1 MNLQTLIGSEELTQF
16 YKNKFYFSYSSIN
29 KLLFSP
35 RSFYS
40 HYVLNQREDSIDP
53 HLVGGRVLHC
63 LLLEPENFEKDFIL
77 MPDKFPT
84 DSNRILIDN
93 IFKNYLSIEN
103 NALLLEEF
111 QKEILTDLLN
121 SNLYQTL
128 KTDQQRLDKI
138 LTDQN
143 KNYFEFLKTKQNKA
157 LVDPIIYANCIET
170 VAMLKNNQDV
180 RALLYLDK
188 EISDDH
194 IMVFNELP
202 LKHNI
207 NNLPF
212 GYKGILDN
220 VVIDKNSK
228 TIFINDLKTTGKGL
242 LDFPDTVKYYKYWIQ
257 ASMYYHLVYEEYIKS
272 MQDAK
277 DWNIVITF
285 IVVDKYNQIYPFQ
298 VSQESLEVWLKD
310 FDKIIDIVKYHYENK
325 DFTLPYELAIGNV
338 KL

>member
-63 LLLEPENFEKDFIL
+63 LLLEPENFEKEFIL

-103 NALLLEEF
+103 NTLLLEEF
-111 QKEILTDLLN
+111 QKEILTDLSN

-170 VAMLKNNQDV
+170 VAMLKSNKEV

-188 EISDDH
+188 EISDNH
-194 IMVFNELP
+194 ITVFNELP

-207 NNLPF
+207 NNLSF

-220 VVIDKNSK
+220 VVIDTESK

-242 LDFPDTVKYYKYWIQ
+242 LDFPETVKYYKYWIQ
-257 ASMYYHLVYEEYIKS
+257 ASMYYHLVYEEYIKDKP
-272 MQDAK
+272 DAK
-277 DWNIVITF
+277 DWTIVITF

-298 VSQESLEVWLKD
+298 VSQESLAAWLRD
-310 FDKIIDIVKYHYENK
+310 FDKIVDIVKYHYENK

>member
-1 MNLQTLIGSEELTQF
+1 MNLQTLIGSEELNQF

-143 KNYFEFLKTKQNKA
+143 KNYFEFLKTKQDKA

-170 VAMLKNNQDV
+170 VAMLKSNLEV

-194 IMVFNELP
+194 ITVFNELP
-202 LKHNI
+202 LKHDV

-220 VVIDKNSK
+220 VVIDTESK

-257 ASMYYHLVYEEYIKS
+257 ASMYYHLIYDKYVKDKP
-272 MQDAK
+272 DAK

-298 VSQESLEVWLKD
+298 VSQESLAAWLKD

>member
-103 NALLLEEF
+103 NTLLLEEF

-143 KNYFEFLKTKQNKA
+143 KNYFEFLKTKQDKA

-170 VAMLKNNQDV
+170 VAMLKSNLEV

-194 IMVFNELP
+194 ITVFNELP
-202 LKHNI
+202 LKHNV

-220 VVIDKNSK
+220 VVIDTESK

-242 LDFPDTVKYYKYWIQ
+242 LDFPETVKYYKYWIQ
-257 ASMYYHLVYEEYIKS
+257 ASMYYHLIYDKYVKDKP
-272 MQDAK
+272 DAK

-298 VSQESLEVWLKD
+298 VSQESLDVWLKD

>member
-1 MNLQTLIGSEELTQF
+1 
-16 YKNKFYFSYSSIN
+16 
-29 KLLFSP
+29 LL
-35 RSFYS
+35 
-40 HYVLNQREDSIDP
+40 
-53 HLVGGRVLHC
+53 
-63 LLLEPENFEKDFIL
+63 
-77 MPDKFPT
+77 
-84 DSNRILIDN
+84 
-93 IFKNYLSIEN
+93 IEN
-103 NALLLEEF
+103 NTLILEDF
-111 QKEILTDLLN
+111 QKEILSDLLN

-138 LTDQN
+138 LTEQN
-143 KNYFEFLKTKQNKA
+143 KKYFEFLKTKQNKA

-170 VAMLKNNQDV
+170 VAMLKSNPEV

-194 IMVFNELP
+194 ITVFNELP

-220 VVIDKNSK
+220 VVIDTDSK
-228 TIFINDLKTTGKGL
+228 TIFISDLKTTGKGL

-257 ASMYYHLVYEEYIKS
+257 ACMYYHLVYEEYIKP
-272 MQDAK
+272 MQDAE

-298 VSQESLEVWLKD
+298 VSQESLAAWLKD

>member
-1 MNLQTLIGSEELTQF
+1 MTLNGSDEMEKF
-16 YKNKFYFSYSSIN
+16 YQKKFYFSYSGLN
-29 KLLFSP
+29 KLLYSP
-35 RSFYS
+35 ALFYN
-40 HYVLNQREDSIDP
+40 HYVLNQREDSTDP

-63 LLLEPENFEKDFIL
+63 LLLEPENFEKEFIL

-103 NALLLEEF
+103 NTLLLEEF
-111 QKEILTDLLN
+111 QKEILTDLSN

-157 LVDPIIYANCIET
+157 LVDPIIYANCVET
-170 VAMLKNNQDV
+170 VAMLKSNPEV
-180 RALLYLDK
+180 RALLYLDR

-194 IMVFNELP
+194 ITVFNELP
-202 LKHNI
+202 LKHDV

-220 VVIDKNSK
+220 VVVDTESK
-228 TIFINDLKTTGKGL
+228 TIFISDLKTTGKGL

-257 ASMYYHLVYEEYIKS
+257 ASMYYHLVYDKYIKDKP
-272 MQDAK
+272 DAK

-298 VSQESLEVWLKD
+298 VSQESLAVWLKD

>member
-63 LLLEPENFEKDFIL
+63 LLLEPENFEKEFIL

-170 VAMLKNNQDV
+170 VAMLKSNKDV

-188 EISDDH
+188 EISDNH
-194 IMVFNELP
+194 ITVFNELP
-202 LKHNI
+202 LKHNV

-220 VVIDKNSK
+220 VVIDTESK

-257 ASMYYHLVYEEYIKS
+257 ACMYYHLVYEEYIKP
-272 MQDAK
+272 MQDAE

-298 VSQESLEVWLKD
+298 VSKESLEVWLKD

>member
-63 LLLEPENFEKDFIL
+63 LLLEPENFEKEFIL

-103 NALLLEEF
+103 NTLLLEEF

-170 VAMLKNNQDV
+170 VAMLKSNKDV

-188 EISDDH
+188 EISDTH
-194 IMVFNELP
+194 ITVFNELP
-202 LKHNI
+202 LKHNV

-220 VVIDKNSK
+220 VVIDTESK

-242 LDFPDTVKYYKYWIQ
+242 LDFPETVKYYKYWIQ
-257 ASMYYHLVYEEYIKS
+257 ASMYYHLIYEEYVKDKP
-272 MQDAK
+272 DAK

-298 VSQESLEVWLKD
+298 VSQESLAAWLKD

>member
-1 MNLQTLIGSEELTQF
+1 MKLQTLIGSEELTQF

-63 LLLEPENFEKDFIL
+63 LLLEPENFEKEFIL

-103 NALLLEEF
+103 NTLLLEEF
-111 QKEILTDLLN
+111 QKEILTDLSN

-170 VAMLKNNQDV
+170 VAMLKSNKEV

-188 EISDDH
+188 EISDNH
-194 IMVFNELP
+194 ITVFNELP

-220 VVIDKNSK
+220 VVIDTESK

-242 LDFPDTVKYYKYWIQ
+242 LDFPETVKYYKYWIQ
-257 ASMYYHLVYEEYIKS
+257 ASMYYHLVYEEYVKDKP
-272 MQDAK
+272 DAK
-277 DWNIVITF
+277 DWTIVITF

-298 VSQESLEVWLKD
+298 VSQESLAAWLRD
-310 FDKIIDIVKYHYENK
+310 FDKIVDIVKYHYENK

>member
-103 NALLLEEF
+103 NTLLLEEF

-143 KNYFEFLKTKQNKA
+143 KNYFEFLKTKQDKA

-170 VAMLKNNQDV
+170 VAMLKSNLEV

-194 IMVFNELP
+194 ITVFNELP
-202 LKHNI
+202 LKHNV

-220 VVIDKNSK
+220 VVIDTESK

-242 LDFPDTVKYYKYWIQ
+242 LDFPETVKYYKYWIQ
-257 ASMYYHLVYEEYIKS
+257 ASMYYHLIYEEYVKDKP
-272 MQDAK
+272 DAK
-277 DWNIVITF
+277 DWTIVITF

-298 VSQESLEVWLKD
+298 VSQESLAAWLKD

>member
-170 VAMLKNNQDV
+170 VAMLKSNPEV

-194 IMVFNELP
+194 ITVFNELP
-202 LKHNI
+202 LKHNV

-220 VVIDKNSK
+220 VVIDTESK

-242 LDFPDTVKYYKYWIQ
+242 LDFPETVKYYKYWIQ
-257 ASMYYHLVYEEYIKS
+257 ASMYYHLIYDKYVKDKP
-272 MQDAK
+272 DAK

-298 VSQESLEVWLKD
+298 VSQESLDVWLKD